1 MRPNDVPYSKRLDRV
16 LLESPHIA
24 EYIREL
30 QVYESQEFEDQNWI
44 GTDHTLPRLLPKLTN
59 LTRIKFQRLKWDDV
73 PSDLRRSIYSVLELP
88 SLTYVELEKAT
99 FFDIDD
105 LKDLRSLLC
114 HAKYS
119 TSLSL
124 NGIIVLPYEFSKHKG
139 EDEDPEAEAEE
150 QGLHLRLSNLVSL
163 SLSMDRQAAIVDWLI
178 GPRSPWD
185 VSHLPTL
192 QILDSYLSDTDAT
205 NRLLQAIGSSLW
217 HFHFLVPWNL
227 SSEYLRPILLNVN
240 PFSDFS

>member
-1 MRPNDVPYSKRLDRV
+1 MNTQPTPVALTSIYGLTRTHQKMNKCKLPRELIDRPPNRRYHMRPNDVPYSKRLDRV

-30 QVYESQEFEDQNWI
+30 QVYDSYEGQEFWDQNWI

-59 LTRIKFQRLKWDDV
+59 LTRIKFQRLNWDEV
-73 PSDLRRSIYSVLELP
+73 LSDLRRSIYSVLELP

-99 FFDIDD
+99 FVDIED
-105 LKDLRSLLC
+105 LKDFRSLLC

-139 EDEDPEAEAEE
+139 EDEDPEAEAE
-150 QGLHLRLSNLVSL
+150 
-163 SLSMDRQAAIVDWLI
+163 
-178 GPRSPWD
+178 
-185 VSHLPTL
+185 
-192 QILDSYLSDTDAT
+192 
-205 NRLLQAIGSSLW
+205 
-217 HFHFLVPWNL
+217 
-227 SSEYLRPILLNVN
+227 
-240 PFSDFS
+240 

>member
-1 MRPNDVPYSKRLDRV
+1 LEVREGREFGDR
-16 LLESPHIA
+16 
-24 EYIREL
+24 
-30 QVYESQEFEDQNWI
+30 NWI

-59 LTRIKFQRLKWDDV
+59 LTRIKLRHLNWDEA
-73 PSDLRRSIYSVLELP
+73 PSDLRQSIYSILELP
-88 SLTYVELEKAT
+88 SLTYVELEEAT
-99 FFDIDD
+99 FVDID
-105 LKDLRSLLC
+105 DLRSLLC

-124 NGIIVLPYEFSKHKG
+124 NGITVLPYEFSKHKG

-150 QGLHLRLSNLVSL
+150 QGLHLRLQSNLASL
-163 SLSMDRQAAIVDWLI
+163 SLSMNRCQAAIVDWLI

-185 VSHLPTL
+185 VSHLHTL
-192 QILDSYLSDTDAT
+192 QILDSWLSDTDAT
-205 NRLLQAIGSSLW
+205 NRLLQAIGGSLR